1 MTEVP
6 IIEYEQ
12 EIAFENIKNLSTIQE
27 FYYGENI
34 FIIKRTRF
42 IGKFLIEKSLR
53 TDPVTNCFYLL
64 IRPKERKNA
73 LTQ

>member
-27 FYYGENI
+27 FYYG
-34 FIIKRTRF
+34 F

-64 IRPKERKNA
+64 IRPKERKNS